1 MDGDVD
7 GAAFARNYYLSNAEI
22 ERLNRATCTEALWS
36 ERKRNQISKQMTIS
50 WLYFDCSDCSDSNA
64 YRKPEH
70 TAHTFLHPHFNSKIF
85 MAFGN
90 FQKIINQEFAV
101 CVNAAVAAGAAAAAT
116 TWFNLS
122 N

>member
-1 MDGDVD
+1 MY
-7 GAAFARNYYLSNAEI
+7 RS
-22 ERLNRATCTEALWS
+22 ALIG

-50 WLYFDCSDCSDSNA
+50 WLDFDCSDCSDSNA

-70 TAHTFLHPHFNSKIF
+70 TFPISTPKIF

-101 CVNAAVAAGAAAAAT
+101 CVDAAVAAGAAAAAT
-116 TWFNLS
+116 T
-122 N
+122 

>member
-1 MDGDVD
+1 
-7 GAAFARNYYLSNAEI
+7 
-22 ERLNRATCTEALWS
+22 
-36 ERKRNQISKQMTIS
+36 MTIS
-50 WLYFDCSDCSDSNA
+50 WLDFDCSDCSDSNA

-70 TAHTFLHPHFNSKIF
+70 TFPKIF
-85 MAFGN
+85 MAFGH

-101 CVNAAVAAGAAAAAT
+101 CVDAAVAAGAAAAAT